1 MPMPTTTTWP
11 PEPLEQI
18 LPAMYRWD
26 AWYASRTDRL
36 ASLYAKTGEQ
46 RPSFRQDGLVGSVRR
61 FFWGTSSATVPVTK
75 LHLPI
80 ASDLCQASADL
91 LFAEPPTFTVDDA
104 KAQER
109 LDLIIGADAHDQLA
123 SAAEVG
129 AALGGTYVRVAWDQ
143 AVAQHP
149 FLTRVDADRA
159 WPEFRWGRL
168 AAVTFWRTV
177 RTDGGTTW
185 RHLERHEVDARGIG
199 VVEHGLFRGTT
210 STLGR
215 RVSLLEADA
224 TTDLAQDGDGMAA
237 LVDTMSPGLDVVY
250 VPNQSPNR
258 TWRDHPLGA
267 NLGRSDL
274 DGVEPLMDALDEA
287 WSSWMRDLR
296 IGKARVVAAQ
306 SALDDHGPGKGASLD
321 LDREVYEAVNTPP
334 SAANQDGGLPL
345 KPIQFAIRVQEH
357 QATVE
362 ALLAQILRT
371 AGYSAQTFGA
381 ADAGAAMTATEVQ
394 SRERRSFLTRDRKIR
409 PWRPALQYLAEKALA
424 IDAAVF
430 RTGVDPSLPVSVDFG
445 DTVQEAQEALAR
457 TAQAMFT
464 AQAAS
469 TRTRVQLLHPDW
481 DEATVDEEVARISEE
496 FGTPAPDPVDLGVG
510 GYGLPPVDDGTA
522 DDTDTAEGD
531 LP

>member
-1 MPMPTTTTWP
+1 MPMPLTNTWP
-11 PEPLEQI
+11 PEQLEQI

-36 ASLYAKTGEQ
+36 AALYARTGEE
-46 RPSFRQDGLVGSVRR
+46 RPSFQKDGLIGTVRR
-61 FFWGTSSATVPVTK
+61 FFWGTSSGSVPVTK

-91 LFAEPPTFTVDDA
+91 LFAEPPTFTVDDPETQ
-104 KAQER
+104 KR
-109 LDLIIGADAHDQLA
+109 LDLIIGEDAHDQLA

-149 FLTRVDADRA
+149 FLTRVDADHA

-168 AAVTFWRTV
+168 TAVTFWRTV
-177 RTDGGTTW
+177 RTDGGTVW
-185 RHLERHEVDARGIG
+185 RHLERHETDNGIG
-199 VVEHGLFRGTT
+199 IVEHGLFRGTT
-210 STLGR
+210 ATLGR

-224 TTDLAQDGDGMAA
+224 TAGLATDADGIIGYVST
-237 LVDTMSPGLDVVY
+237 LTPGLDVVY

-287 WSSWMRDLR
+287 WSSWMRELR
-296 IGKARVVAAQ
+296 VGKARVVAAQ

-321 LDREVYEAVNTPP
+321 LDREVYEAINTPP
-334 SAANQDGGLPL
+334 SAVNQDGGLPL
-345 KPIQFAIRVQEH
+345 KAIQFQLRVQEH
-357 QATVE
+357 QQTCD

-409 PWRPALQYLAEKALA
+409 PWRPALVTLAQKALA
-424 IDAAVF
+424 VDQAVF
-430 RTGVDPSLPVSVDFG
+430 KSRVKLDATVSVEFG

-457 TAQAMFT
+457 TAQAMFQ

-469 TRTRVQLLHPDW
+469 TRTRVQMLHPDW
-481 DEATVDEEVARISEE
+481 DEPAVDEEVARIAAE
-496 FGTPAPDPVDLGVG
+496 FGTPAPDPDDLGVG
-510 GYGLPPVDDGTA
+510 GWGLPGTVDDRTHE
-522 DDTDTAEGD
+522 DPPEGE